1 MPTDDTKTERQ
12 REIERLMASEKA
24 AREAGRME
32 EFRQHYQKRLALQR
46 EEFNAQ
52 VKQTLGTISSA
63 TKVAGQQA
71 WSGVKTAGGAL
82 DKAFSSKWCKDNF
95 PAVSLAWLLLKGV
108 GMVATKIGQAIAPH
122 VPGAIQAT
130 SSALSAVGT
139 GLRTAASS
147 VVTGARSFEPTKA
160 WNLVKEAA
168 SSVGKAAR
176 EASDYAYARAA
187 IMRSGGT
194 TPSTTEKYSQAAG
207 PGATKGLASPPDA
220 PTAPE
225 TKKPGLS

>member
-12 REIERLMASEKA
+12 REIERLMASEKT
-24 AREAGRME
+24 AREARRME
-32 EFRQHYQKRLALQR
+32 EFRQHYEKRLALQR

-52 VKQTLGTISSA
+52 VKQTLGTLSSA
-63 TKVAGQQA
+63 TKIAGQQA
-71 WSGVKTAGGAL
+71 WSGIKTAGGGL
-82 DKAFSSKWCKDNF
+82 DKAFTSKWCKDNF

-108 GMVATKIGQAIAPH
+108 GMVATKVGQVIASH
-122 VPGAIQAT
+122 APGALEAT
-130 SSALSAVGT
+130 KNTLSAAGT
-139 GLRTAASS
+139 GLRTAAAG
-147 VVTGARSFEPTKA
+147 VIAGARSFEPTKA

-168 SSVGKAAR
+168 SSVSKAAR
-176 EASDYAYARAA
+176 EASDYAYARAT

-207 PGATKGLASPPDA
+207 PGAAKGLASPPDT
-220 PTAPE
+220 PSAPE